1 MLWELSTKNRNAYK
15 MPWELS
21 TQNRVLKQNTK
32 GTVCRE
38 LKLNA
43 KGTVYRNKEL
53 VLGYTKTL

>member
-1 MLWELSTKNRNAYK
+1 